1 MLPLAVQDLD
11 DIVEYLAQF
20 HAHTGLNQFD
30 RIISK
35 INELPHFP
43 EMYAVYEAGQ
53 YRFTY
58 RKIVVDRYLVFY
70 VVLENTIEIHRILHE
85 SRNISRYLG
94 IFP

>member
-20 HAHTGLNQFD
+20 HAHTGLNQYD

-58 RKIVVDRYLVFY
+58 RKILVDRYLVFY

-85 SRNISRYLG
+85 SRDISRHLG
-94 IFP
+94 GS